1 MGYPVTG
8 RNKVMKE
15 ICTALG
21 LKHVNSFTLK
31 ASANSIVTV
40 EAEFYPEIDGIQQL
54 VPIFKKFYL
63 TEIPVVNE
71 IQEE

>member
-1 MGYPVTG
+1 
-8 RNKVMKE
+8 MKE

-40 EAEFYPEIDGIQQL
+40 EAEFYPEIDGIQ
-54 VPIFKKFYL
+54 
-63 TEIPVVNE
+63 
-71 IQEE
+71 